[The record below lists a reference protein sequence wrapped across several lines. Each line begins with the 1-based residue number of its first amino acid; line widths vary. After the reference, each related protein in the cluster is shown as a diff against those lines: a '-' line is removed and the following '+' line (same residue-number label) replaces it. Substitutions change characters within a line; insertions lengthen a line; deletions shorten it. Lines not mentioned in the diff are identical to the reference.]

1 MWARSSSVR
10 SDFFV
15 RSSSTMRRPSAWPV
29 DSPEPSS
36 FWPTDCDSSVS
47 SQRSSSAGDMLT
59 ASWKSRR
66 TVSGSASCAMPAS
79 RGSARVGPRVGSCS
93 SRYRRW
99 VVRKRTDVAG
109 AAVARGQTPE
119 EVLDRNLA
127 ELLQEMRVAITG
139 VQILFAFLLT
149 LPFSAR
155 FDELG
160 AFGTTVY
167 AVTLLST
174 ATAMLVL
181 IAPVSFHR
189 TLFRQRRK
197 QELVAFADGALLV
210 GLALLLLGI
219 AAAVLLVLDVV
230 LGRWPALACGAA
242 VVVLGVVA
250 WYVVPLRHRRPRDG

>member
-1 MWARSSSVR
+1 M
-10 SDFFV
+10 
-15 RSSSTMRRPSAWPV
+15 
-29 DSPEPSS
+29 
-36 FWPTDCDSSVS
+36 
-47 SQRSSSAGDMLT
+47 
-59 ASWKSRR
+59 
-66 TVSGSASCAMPAS
+66 
-79 RGSARVGPRVGSCS
+79 
-93 SRYRRW
+93 
-99 VVRKRTDVAG
+99 RKRTDVAG

-155 FDELG
+155 FGELG

-174 ATAMLVL
+174 ATATLVL

-197 QELVAFADGALLV
+197 QELVAFADGALLI
-210 GLALLLLGI
+210 GLALLLLSI

-230 LGRWPALACGAA
+230 LGRGPAIAGCAF
-242 VVVLGVVA
+242 VVLLGAVA
-250 WYVVPLRHRRPRDG
+250 WYLLPLRHRRRHEG

>member
-1 MWARSSSVR
+1 M
-10 SDFFV
+10 
-15 RSSSTMRRPSAWPV
+15 
-29 DSPEPSS
+29 
-36 FWPTDCDSSVS
+36 
-47 SQRSSSAGDMLT
+47 
-59 ASWKSRR
+59 
-66 TVSGSASCAMPAS
+66 
-79 RGSARVGPRVGSCS
+79 
-93 SRYRRW
+93 
-99 VVRKRTDVAG
+99 RKRTDVAG

-230 LGRWPALACGAA
+230 LGRWPALACCAF
-242 VVVLGVVA
+242 VVVLGLVS
-250 WYVVPLRHRRPRDG
+250 WYVVPLHHRRPRHG

>member
-1 MWARSSSVR
+1 
-10 SDFFV
+10 
-15 RSSSTMRRPSAWPV
+15 
-29 DSPEPSS
+29 
-36 FWPTDCDSSVS
+36 
-47 SQRSSSAGDMLT
+47 
-59 ASWKSRR
+59 
-66 TVSGSASCAMPAS
+66 
-79 RGSARVGPRVGSCS
+79 
-93 SRYRRW
+93 

-127 ELLQEMRVAITG
+127 ELLQEMRMAITG

-230 LGRWPALACGAA
+230 LGRWPALACCAF
-242 VVVLGVVA
+242 VVALGLVA
-250 WYVVPLRHRRPRDG
+250 WYVLPLHHRRPRDG

>member
-1 MWARSSSVR
+1 VA
-10 SDFFV
+10 
-15 RSSSTMRRPSAWPV
+15 
-29 DSPEPSS
+29 
-36 FWPTDCDSSVS
+36 
-47 SQRSSSAGDMLT
+47 
-59 ASWKSRR
+59 
-66 TVSGSASCAMPAS
+66 
-79 RGSARVGPRVGSCS
+79 
-93 SRYRRW
+93 
-99 VVRKRTDVAG
+99 RKRTDVAG

-174 ATAMLVL
+174 ATATLVL

-189 TLFRQRRK
+189 TLFRQGRK
-197 QELVAFADGALLV
+197 EQLVAFADGALLV
-210 GLALLLLGI
+210 GLALLLLGN

-230 LGRWPALACGAA
+230 LGRWPAVVCCAF

-250 WYVVPLRHRRPRDG
+250 WYLVPLRQRRPPQGERRSWWMLRG

>member
-1 MWARSSSVR
+1 M
-10 SDFFV
+10 
-15 RSSSTMRRPSAWPV
+15 
-29 DSPEPSS
+29 
-36 FWPTDCDSSVS
+36 
-47 SQRSSSAGDMLT
+47 
-59 ASWKSRR
+59 
-66 TVSGSASCAMPAS
+66 
-79 RGSARVGPRVGSCS
+79 
-93 SRYRRW
+93 
-99 VVRKRTDVAG
+99 AG

-155 FDELG
+155 FEELG

-167 AVTLLST
+167 AITLLST
-174 ATAMLVL
+174 ATATLVL

-210 GLALLLLGI
+210 GLALLLLGT

-230 LGRWPALACGAA
+230 LGRWPALACCAF

-250 WYVVPLRHRRPRDG
+250 WYVVPLRFRRSGAG

>member
-1 MWARSSSVR
+1 MA
-10 SDFFV
+10 
-15 RSSSTMRRPSAWPV
+15 
-29 DSPEPSS
+29 
-36 FWPTDCDSSVS
+36 
-47 SQRSSSAGDMLT
+47 
-59 ASWKSRR
+59 
-66 TVSGSASCAMPAS
+66 
-79 RGSARVGPRVGSCS
+79 
-93 SRYRRW
+93 
-99 VVRKRTDVAG
+99 RKRTDLAG

-160 AFGTTVY
+160 VFGTTVY

-174 ATAMLVL
+174 ASATLVL

-197 QELVAFADGALLV
+197 QQLVAFADGALLV

-230 LGRWPALACGAA
+230 LGRWPALVACAFL
-242 VVVLGVVA
+242 VVLGVVA
-250 WYVVPLRHRRPRDG
+250 WYVLPLRQRRSGDG

>member
-1 MWARSSSVR
+1 M
-10 SDFFV
+10 
-15 RSSSTMRRPSAWPV
+15 
-29 DSPEPSS
+29 
-36 FWPTDCDSSVS
+36 
-47 SQRSSSAGDMLT
+47 
-59 ASWKSRR
+59 
-66 TVSGSASCAMPAS
+66 
-79 RGSARVGPRVGSCS
+79 
-93 SRYRRW
+93 
-99 VVRKRTDVAG
+99 RKRTDVAG

-160 AFGTTVY
+160 VFGTTVY

-197 QELVAFADGALLV
+197 EQLVAFADRALLV
-210 GLALLLLGI
+210 GLALLLIGV
-219 AAAVLLVLDVV
+219 ASAVLLVLDVV
-230 LGRWPALACGAA
+230 LGRWPAVAGCA
-242 VVVLGVVA
+242 VVVLLGAVT
-250 WYVVPLRHRRPRDG
+250 WYALPLRQR

>member
-1 MWARSSSVR
+1 M
-10 SDFFV
+10 
-15 RSSSTMRRPSAWPV
+15 TG
-29 DSPEPSS
+29 
-36 FWPTDCDSSVS
+36 T
-47 SQRSSSAGDMLT
+47 
-59 ASWKSRR
+59 
-66 TVSGSASCAMPAS
+66 
-79 RGSARVGPRVGSCS
+79 
-93 SRYRRW
+93 
-99 VVRKRTDVAG
+99 
-109 AAVARGQTPE
+109 AVARGQTPE

-155 FDELG
+155 FDELD
-160 AFGTTVY
+160 AYGTTVY
-167 AVTLLST
+167 AVTLMST
-174 ATAMLVL
+174 ATATLVL

-230 LGRWPALACGAA
+230 LGRWPALVCCAF

-250 WYVVPLRHRRPRDG
+250 WYVVPLRFRRSGAG

>member
-1 MWARSSSVR
+1 VA
-10 SDFFV
+10 
-15 RSSSTMRRPSAWPV
+15 
-29 DSPEPSS
+29 
-36 FWPTDCDSSVS
+36 
-47 SQRSSSAGDMLT
+47 
-59 ASWKSRR
+59 
-66 TVSGSASCAMPAS
+66 
-79 RGSARVGPRVGSCS
+79 
-93 SRYRRW
+93 
-99 VVRKRTDVAG
+99 RKRTDVAG
-109 AAVARGQTPE
+109 AAVARGQTAE
-119 EVLDRNLA
+119 EVIDRNLT

-174 ATAMLVL
+174 ATATLVL

-197 QELVAFADGALLV
+197 EQLVAFADGALLV

-230 LGRWPALACGAA
+230 LGRWPAVACCAF
-242 VVVLGVVA
+242 VIVLGVVA
-250 WYVVPLRHRRPRDG
+250 WYLLPLRQRRRPDG

>member
-1 MWARSSSVR
+1 MA
-10 SDFFV
+10 
-15 RSSSTMRRPSAWPV
+15 
-29 DSPEPSS
+29 
-36 FWPTDCDSSVS
+36 
-47 SQRSSSAGDMLT
+47 
-59 ASWKSRR
+59 
-66 TVSGSASCAMPAS
+66 
-79 RGSARVGPRVGSCS
+79 
-93 SRYRRW
+93 
-99 VVRKRTDVAG
+99 RKRTDAAG
-109 AAVARGQTPE
+109 AAVARGQTLE

-155 FDELG
+155 FEELG
-160 AFGTTVY
+160 TFGTTVY

-174 ATAMLVL
+174 ASATLVL

-197 QELVAFADGALLV
+197 QQLVAFADAALVV

-230 LGRWPALACGAA
+230 LGRWPAVACSAF
-242 VVVLGVVA
+242 VVVLGTVA
-250 WYVVPLRHRRPRDG
+250 WYLLPLRQRRPSDG